1 MIDLTNLNKLFSFS
15 GDQQQKSKVEQYMGK
30 DVKLDLT
37 NFHKICPLSKGKQPQ
52 NKVKLYKDED
62 VKLDLTKFHKLCSL
76 SKGKRRNEKGEKK
89 FKSFKAY
96 PWKTYERDEQKAI
109 FDYARIRKELKWLFA
124 IPNGGKRNILE
135 AMNLK
140 AQGLKPGV
148 PDMFLPLAR
157 NGYHGLFIE
166 LKVGKNKTTPQQ
178 DEFIRDV
185 RFNHYKCEVCY
196 GAKEAIKVL
205 EEYIQGKE

>member
-15 GDQQQKSKVEQYMGK
+15 KDQQQKIKVKPYKQEGVKLDLTNFHKLCPPSKGKHLKEK

-37 NFHKICPLSKGKQPQ
+37 NFHKLCSFSKGKQR
-52 NKVKLYKDED
+52 K
-62 VKLDLTKFHKLCSL
+62 
-76 SKGKRRNEKGEKK
+76 EKGEKK

-96 PWKTYERDEQKAI
+96 KTYEKDEQKVI
-109 FDYARIRKELKWLFA
+109 FEYARKRKELKWLFA
-124 IPNGGKRNILE
+124 IPNGGKRNVLE
-135 AMNLK
+135 AMSLK

-148 PDMFLPLAR
+148 SDMFLPLAR

-166 LKVGKNKTTPQQ
+166 LKVGKNKTTPKQ

-185 RFNHYKCEVCY
+185 SFNNYKCEVCY

-205 EEYIQGKE
+205 EEYIQRKD